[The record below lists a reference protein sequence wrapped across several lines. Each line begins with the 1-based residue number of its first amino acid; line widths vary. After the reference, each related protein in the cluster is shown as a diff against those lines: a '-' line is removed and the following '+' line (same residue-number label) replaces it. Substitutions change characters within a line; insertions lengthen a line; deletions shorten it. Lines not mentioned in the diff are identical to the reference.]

1 MKWDLSMQDFIE
13 KLIEYAAKAPSG
25 HNTQPWK
32 FAYYKNIIK
41 IFPDY
46 DRSLSVVDEDNHA
59 LFISLGCA
67 VENLIIAAGHFGY
80 LAKVD
85 YFPSH
90 ENSECIRVRLE
101 EGTIDPDNRL
111 FEAIDKRQST
121 RSHYNGHNI
130 PAEDVNTLLGTL
142 HYEGVKSLIFNRKQ
156 EIIPLIEFVRQGS
169 SRQFSNKAFKNELLS
184 WIRFNAKEAEVTG
197 DGLHSA
203 VMGSPAVPPW
213 LGKLMIAL
221 LTPSGEAK
229 RAEKL
234 IKSSAA
240 LMIFIAET
248 NDKRNWINLGRT
260 FERVALTATSLGIKH
275 SHLNMP
281 CEEIEIR
288 NKLARYLGLLKKQ
301 QPLLLIR
308 LGYSDF
314 MPYSFRRPLN
324 QIIYK
329 DKSSDTPELKEP
341 LKVSASND
349 S

>member
-32 FAYYKNIIK
+32 FAYYKNIVK

-46 DRSLSVVDEDNHA
+46 SRSLPVVDEDNHA

-67 VENLIIAAGHFGY
+67 VENLIVAAGHFGY

-85 YFPSH
+85 YFPSY
-90 ENSECIRVRLE
+90 ENNECIRVKLE

-121 RSHYNGHNI
+121 RSQYNGRNI
-130 PAEDVNTLLGTL
+130 PAEDVSALLSTL
-142 HYEGVKSLIFNRKQ
+142 HYEGVKSLIFNKKQ

-169 SRQFSNKAFKNELLS
+169 SKQFSNKTFKNELLS
-184 WIRFNAKEAEVTG
+184 WVRFNAKAAEATC
-197 DGLHSA
+197 DGLRSA
-203 VMGSPAVPPW
+203 TMGSPAVPSW
-213 LGKLMIAL
+213 LGKLIITL

-234 IKSSAA
+234 IKSAAA
-240 LMIFIAET
+240 LMIFIAEAD
-248 NDKRNWINLGRT
+248 DKRNWINLGRT
-260 FERVALTATSLGIKH
+260 FERVALTATALGIKH

-281 CEEIEIR
+281 CEEVEIR
-288 NKLARYLGLLKKQ
+288 NKLARYLGLSNKQ

-308 LGYSDF
+308 LGYADF

-324 QIIYK
+324 RIIYK
-329 DKSSDTPELKEP
+329 EKSLDNPELKEP
-341 LKVSASND
+341 LKASTSDD